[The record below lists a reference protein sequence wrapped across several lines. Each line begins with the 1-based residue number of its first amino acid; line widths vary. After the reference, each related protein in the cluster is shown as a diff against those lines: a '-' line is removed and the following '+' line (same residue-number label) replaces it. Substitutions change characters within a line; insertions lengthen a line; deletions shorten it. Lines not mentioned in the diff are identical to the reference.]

1 MEVFIKVRGGF
12 LVDALSIKKRRFN
25 RRKKPNEIIY
35 LNNLTSTASTSTSSE
50 KTQKPS
56 HQVYNEIILEP
67 SSNQNNDIYGK
78 INISQLHQ
86 SRIGLI
92 SMAFMLMII
101 VGFLCSE
108 TLSELWKKK

>member
-12 LVDALSIKKRRFN
+12 LVDALSIKTRKFN

-35 LNNLTSTASTSTSSE
+35 LNNLTSTSSASSSE
-50 KTQKPS
+50 KTKKPI
-56 HQVYNEIILEP
+56 HQVYNEIILDP